1 MTSTQETSTGPRDTH
16 HEIIVNGRPKKWT
29 SDTISYSELL
39 NLAFN
44 NNPPTGDGIVI
55 TVTYSRGVDRAQGS
69 LLPDKSVPVKS
80 GMVFDA
86 TPTTRS

>member
-1 MTSTQETSTGPRDTH
+1 MTSTQESGMGPKETH
-16 HEIIVNGRPKKWT
+16 HELIVNGRPKRWA
-29 SDTISYSELL
+29 SDTISYSDLL
-39 NLAFN
+39 SLAFN

-69 LLPDKSVPVKS
+69 LLPEGSVQVKS

>member
-1 MTSTQETSTGPRDTH
+1 MTSLQDASAGSHATN
-16 HEIIVNGRPKKWT
+16 HELIVNGRPKKWA

-39 NLAFN
+39 NLAYN
-44 NNPPTGDGIVI
+44 NNPPTGDGVVI
-55 TVTYSRGVDRAQGS
+55 TVTFSRGVDRAQGS